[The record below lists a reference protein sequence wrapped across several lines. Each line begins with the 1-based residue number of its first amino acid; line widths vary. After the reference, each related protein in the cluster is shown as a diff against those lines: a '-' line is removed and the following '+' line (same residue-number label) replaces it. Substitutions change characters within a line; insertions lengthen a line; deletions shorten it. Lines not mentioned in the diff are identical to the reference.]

1 MKKPRYSRATDV
13 WALGVSMY
21 EVMRLEL
28 PFKASTL
35 GHLPAIVAHDEVE
48 LHEHEVTDGI
58 S

>member
-1 MKKPRYSRATDV
+1 
-13 WALGVSMY
+13 MY

-58 S
+58 C